1 MHERISIDP
10 TVLCGKPVIR
20 GTRLAVEFIV
30 DLLGNGWTEEQILGE
45 YPGIIQ
51 DDIRACLRFASA
63 TLREESEKTV
73 GDNLHGFRSNSS
85 TLIYEEE
92 SGDVLKTV

>member
-51 DDIRACLRFASA
+51 DDIRACLRFAKA
-63 TLREESEKTV
+63 TL
-73 GDNLHGFRSNSS
+73 
-85 TLIYEEE
+85 
-92 SGDVLKTV
+92 

>member
-1 MHERISIDP
+1 MHEQISIDP

-20 GTRLAVEFIV
+20 GTRLAVGIIV

-45 YPGIIQ
+45 YLGIIR

-63 TLREESEKTV
+63 T
-73 GDNLHGFRSNSS
+73 
-85 TLIYEEE
+85 I
-92 SGDVLKTV
+92 